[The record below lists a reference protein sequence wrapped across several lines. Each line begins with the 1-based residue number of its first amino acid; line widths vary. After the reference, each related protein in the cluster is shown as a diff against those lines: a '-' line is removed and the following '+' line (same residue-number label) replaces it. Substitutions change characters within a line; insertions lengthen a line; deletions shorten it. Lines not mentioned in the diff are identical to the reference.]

1 MNYKILTTLLF
12 FTFSCST
19 YHVEDKE
26 DKKDII
32 IGEPFT
38 NKGFALLFETSLKKN
53 KKISKS
59 LDERS
64 LNIFQKNLK
73 KNANVKI
80 TNLINNKSIIATVSS
95 KSKYPLFYNSV
106 ISKRIFDELQIDP
119 NEPYVELV
127 EINENS
133 IFFAKKAKTYD
144 EEKNVA
150 DKAPVDGISIKNL
163 NTNSENK
170 IINNKKNT
178 FKYIIKVAD
187 FYFNDTANLMVQRIN
202 EETKINK
209 VNIKNI
215 SNTNYRVYI
224 GPYKDLNS
232 LKKAFYDI
240 NKLNFENIEII
251 KQ

>member
-1 MNYKILTTLLF
+1 MNYRILEILF
-12 FTFSCST
+12 FFSFSCST
-19 YHVEDKE
+19 YQVKE
-26 DKKDII
+26 KKEII
-32 IGEPFT
+32 SGEPFT
-38 NKGFALLFETSLKKN
+38 NKGFTLLFDLSLKKN

-64 LNIFQKNLK
+64 LNIFQRNLK
-73 KNANVKI
+73 KNTSVKI
-80 TNLINNKSIIATVSS
+80 TNLMNNKSIIATVNS
-95 KSKYPLFYNSV
+95 KSKYPLFFNSV
-106 ISKRIFDELQIDP
+106 ISKRIFNELEIDP
-119 NEPYVELV
+119 NEPYVEIA

-133 IFFAKKAKTYD
+133 IFFAKKATTYD

-163 NTNSENK
+163 SENSENK
-170 IINNKKNT
+170 VIKNKKNA

-187 FYFNDTANLMVQRIN
+187 FYFNDTANLMVKRIN
-202 EETKINK
+202 DETKINK

-215 SNTNYRVYI
+215 SNTSYRVYI

-240 NKLNFENIEII
+240 SKLNFENIEII